1 MNQMIPMTP
10 DQMTFEAL
18 IAPVLPVATRAALGL
33 TRNAA
38 DAEDAVQQAALQAWR
53 AFGSFE
59 EGTNFRAW
67 FLRIVTNVCLT
78 EFRRRK
84 RSPQGVSMDE
94 PEFGE
99 GMIPE
104 HISRDMS
111 DPLPDAEFITQL
123 DSEEIA
129 DALAS
134 LPEDYRVVSTLYFI
148 EELSYQEIA
157 EIVGRPIG
165 TVRSRLHRGRK
176 LLMQKL
182 WDLAVERGIVRP
194 AAQESEDFSEF
205 WAEETALVA

>member
-1 MNQMIPMTP
+1 MGQMIPMTP

-33 TRNAA
+33 TRNTA

-84 RSPQGVSMDE
+84 RSPQGVSIDE
-94 PEFGE
+94 PDFGE
-99 GMIPE
+99 AMIPE

-123 DSEEIA
+123 DTAEIA

-148 EELSYQEIA
+148 EDMSYQEIA
-157 EIVGRPIG
+157 ETVGRPIG

-194 AAQESEDFSEF
+194 AAREEEDFSEF

>member
-1 MNQMIPMTP
+1 MIPMTP

-18 IAPVLPVATRAALGL
+18 LMPVLPVASRAALGL

-84 RSPQGVSMDE
+84 RTPQGASIDE
-94 PEFGE
+94 PEIGE
-99 GMIPE
+99 AVIPP
-104 HISRDMS
+104 HITQDRS
-111 DPLPDAEFITQL
+111 DPLPDAEFISQL
-123 DSEEIA
+123 DSAEIA
-129 DALAS
+129 EALAG
-134 LPEDYRVVSTLYFI
+134 LPEDYRVVCTLYFVDD
-148 EELSYQEIA
+148 LPYQEIA
-157 EIVGRPIG
+157 DTVGRPIG

-176 LLMQKL
+176 LLMARL

-194 AAQESEDFSEF
+194 ARAEEEEDFSEF
-205 WAEETALVA
+205 WAEESALVA

>member
-1 MNQMIPMTP
+1 MIPMTP

-33 TRNAA
+33 TRNMA

-104 HISRDMS
+104 HVSRDLS

-123 DSEEIA
+123 DAAEIA
-129 DALAS
+129 DALAG

-148 EELSYQEIA
+148 EDLSYQEIA
-157 EIVGRPIG
+157 EMVGRPIG

-194 AAQESEDFSEF
+194 SAEVAEDFTEF